1 MKKTYFK
8 PEIMFED
15 FSLST
20 NIATGCEVLSNNQS
34 SNQCGLDMSGI
45 MVFVTEATGCAF
57 TVGNTGDED
66 GMYEN
71 GAGDPIC
78 YHVPLG
84 QQNLFNS

>member
-34 SNQCGLDMSGI
+34 SNQCGMDMSGI
-45 MVFVTEATGCAF
+45 MVFVTEA
-57 TVGNTGDED
+57 